1 MLRIVKM
8 TFKPEHLETFF
19 EIFETSKPKIEAF
32 PGCEKVDLVQD
43 IHDERVVM
51 THSIWD
57 DPSSLE
63 AYRNSELFKSTW
75 AKTKVLFDDRPEAWS
90 VEKIR

>member
-8 TFKPEHLETFF
+8 TFKEELLEEFLR
-19 EIFETSKPKIEAF
+19 IFEVSKPKIEAF
-32 PGCEKVDLVQD
+32 PGCSKVELVQD
-43 IHDERVVM
+43 LNAPCTLM
-51 THSIWD
+51 THSIWEG
-57 DPSSLE
+57 PEALE
-63 AYRNSELFKSTW
+63 AYRNSDLFKATW